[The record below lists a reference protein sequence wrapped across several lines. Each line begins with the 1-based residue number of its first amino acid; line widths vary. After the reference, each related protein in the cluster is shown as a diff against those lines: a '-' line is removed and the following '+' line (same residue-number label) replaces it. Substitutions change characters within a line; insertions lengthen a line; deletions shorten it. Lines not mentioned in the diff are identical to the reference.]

1 MCVLTKNLYFQ
12 LQNRRTHYQDQMVLT
27 SHNFAAKAET
37 GDYKKRGRG
46 SEDTASGKA
55 TSGLSQLVL
64 IVNNWGFVRDTQH
77 DSKVR
82 PCTVSDFQVQLKL
95 SSSAFRNA
103 LNPDCQYP
111 FDKQAANFPYDS
123 FEQILKSNLTK
134 SFVAEVKGLYEDT
147 EGPIASDNDN
157 SDTELDEPDLAGKV
171 VQSDDEEDRALAAV
185 LSKAR
190 AKRAKK

>member
-1 MCVLTKNLYFQ
+1 
-12 LQNRRTHYQDQMVLT
+12 MVLT
-27 SHNFAAKAET
+27 SHNFAATAEN
-37 GDYKKRGRG
+37 GDYKRKGRG
-46 SEDTASGKA
+46 SDKTDTGKT

-82 PCTVSDFQVQLKL
+82 PYTVSDFQVQLKL

-103 LNPDCQYP
+103 PNPDCQYP

-134 SFVAEVKGLYEDT
+134 SFISEVKGLYEDT
-147 EGPIASDNDN
+147 EGAIASDDE
-157 SDTELDEPDLAGKV
+157 SDTEVEESNFGKV
-171 VQSDDEEDRALAAV
+171 QSYEED
-185 LSKAR
+185 
-190 AKRAKK
+190 

>member
-1 MCVLTKNLYFQ
+1 M
-12 LQNRRTHYQDQMVLT
+12 QNRRTHYQDQMVLT
-27 SHNFAAKAET
+27 SHNFAVKAEN
-37 GDYKKRGRG
+37 GDYKRKRGG
-46 SEDTASGKA
+46 VVSEEIGKA

-134 SFVAEVKGLYEDT
+134 SFISEVKGLYEDT
-147 EGPIASDNDN
+147 EGPIASDEE
-157 SDTELDEPDLAGKV
+157 SDTEVDEPKG
-171 VQSDDEEDRALAAV
+171 QSDEEDRPLAV
-185 LSKAR
+185 VIGKAQ
-190 AKRAKK
+190 AKRARR